1 MSLKQRL
8 GRKPIIL
15 APGVYDP
22 LSAKIAAKVGFEALY
37 VSGAGIAYTRLGRPD
52 IGLITASEVVDT
64 VALIRD
70 VVDLPLIV
78 DGDTGFGNA
87 LNMQRTVRDYERA
100 GASAI
105 QIEDQTFP
113 KRCGHLADKTL
124 VPAAEMVGKIKAAL
138 DARRSDQMLI
148 VARTDAIAGEGFE
161 KALDRARLYAEAG
174 ADVLFVEAPRDLD
187 QMAAIGAGAGTGKPM
202 LANMVEGGKT
212 PLLSTHELD
221 NLGFGIAIFPAG
233 VVRMVAKAARDF
245 YATLKQDGSSVAL
258 ADRMFDFD
266 GLNGVIG
273 TSGILEAGKKYQG

>member
-113 KRCGHLADKTL
+113 KR
-124 VPAAEMVGKIKAAL
+124 
-138 DARRSDQMLI
+138 
-148 VARTDAIAGEGFE
+148 
-161 KALDRARLYAEAG
+161 
-174 ADVLFVEAPRDLD
+174 
-187 QMAAIGAGAGTGKPM
+187 
-202 LANMVEGGKT
+202 
-212 PLLSTHELD
+212 
-221 NLGFGIAIFPAG
+221 
-233 VVRMVAKAARDF
+233 
-245 YATLKQDGSSVAL
+245 
-258 ADRMFDFD
+258 
-266 GLNGVIG
+266 
-273 TSGILEAGKKYQG
+273 